1 MKPTTIASLQKCKQD
16 KKRFA
21 TITAYDYSFAKLFA
35 DEGINV
41 MLVGD
46 SLGMTVQGHDS
57 TLPVT
62 VADIAYHTA
71 AVRRG
76 APNCLLLAD
85 LPFMAYAT
93 PEQAFE
99 NAATVMRAG
108 ANMVKIEGGEW
119 LVETVQMLTERA
131 VPVCGH
137 LGLTPQSVNIF
148 GGYKVQG
155 RGDEAGDRLL
165 SDALALEAAGA
176 QLLVLECV
184 PVELAKRITE
194 ALAIPVIGIGAGNVT
209 DGQILVM
216 HDAFGITGGH
226 IPKFAKNFL
235 AETGDIRAAVRQ
247 YMAEVES
254 GVYPGEEHS
263 FPLRSDV
270 VLIIETL
277 PLLRQQIRRLRMEG
291 KRVALVPTM
300 GNLHDGHMKLVDE
313 AKARADVVVVS
324 IFVNPMQFD
333 RPEDLA
339 RYPRTLQEDCEKLNK
354 RKVDL
359 VFAPSVKEIYPNG
372 TETHTYVDV
381 PGLST
386 MLEGASRPGHFRGV
400 STIVSKLFNLVQP
413 DIACFGEKDFQQ
425 LALIRKMVAD
435 MGFDIEI
442 VGVPIM
448 RAKDG
453 LALSSRNGYLTAE
466 QRKIAPGLYK
476 VLSSIAD
483 KLQAGERDLDEI
495 IAIAGQELNEK
506 GFRSDDIQI
515 RDADTLLEISENSK
529 RAVILVAAWLGD
541 ARLIDNKLVELA

>member
-1 MKPTTIASLQKCKQD
+1 M
-16 KKRFA
+16 
-21 TITAYDYSFAKLFA
+21 
-35 DEGINV
+35 
-41 MLVGD
+41 
-46 SLGMTVQGHDS
+46 
-57 TLPVT
+57 
-62 VADIAYHTA
+62 
-71 AVRRG
+71 
-76 APNCLLLAD
+76 
-85 LPFMAYAT
+85 
-93 PEQAFE
+93 
-99 NAATVMRAG
+99 
-108 ANMVKIEGGEW
+108 
-119 LVETVQMLTERA
+119 
-131 VPVCGH
+131 
-137 LGLTPQSVNIF
+137 
-148 GGYKVQG
+148 
-155 RGDEAGDRLL
+155 
-165 SDALALEAAGA
+165 
-176 QLLVLECV
+176 
-184 PVELAKRITE
+184 
-194 ALAIPVIGIGAGNVT
+194 
-209 DGQILVM
+209 
-216 HDAFGITGGH
+216 
-226 IPKFAKNFL
+226 
-235 AETGDIRAAVRQ
+235 
-247 YMAEVES
+247 
-254 GVYPGEEHS
+254 
-263 FPLRSDV
+263 
-270 VLIIETL
+270 LIIETL
-277 PLLRQQIRRLRMEG
+277 PLLRQHIRRLRMEG

-339 RYPRTLQEDCEKLNK
+339 RYPRTLQEDSEKLNK

-515 RDADTLLEISENSK
+515 RDADTLLEIAENSK

-541 ARLIDNKLVELA
+541 ARLIDNKIVELA

>member
-1 MKPTTIASLQKCKQD
+1 M
-16 KKRFA
+16 
-21 TITAYDYSFAKLFA
+21 
-35 DEGINV
+35 
-41 MLVGD
+41 
-46 SLGMTVQGHDS
+46 
-57 TLPVT
+57 
-62 VADIAYHTA
+62 
-71 AVRRG
+71 
-76 APNCLLLAD
+76 
-85 LPFMAYAT
+85 
-93 PEQAFE
+93 
-99 NAATVMRAG
+99 
-108 ANMVKIEGGEW
+108 
-119 LVETVQMLTERA
+119 
-131 VPVCGH
+131 
-137 LGLTPQSVNIF
+137 
-148 GGYKVQG
+148 
-155 RGDEAGDRLL
+155 
-165 SDALALEAAGA
+165 
-176 QLLVLECV
+176 
-184 PVELAKRITE
+184 
-194 ALAIPVIGIGAGNVT
+194 
-209 DGQILVM
+209 
-216 HDAFGITGGH
+216 
-226 IPKFAKNFL
+226 
-235 AETGDIRAAVRQ
+235 
-247 YMAEVES
+247 
-254 GVYPGEEHS
+254 
-263 FPLRSDV
+263 
-270 VLIIETL
+270 LIIETL

-313 AKARADVVVVS
+313 SKARADVVVVS

-442 VGVPIM
+442 IGVPIM

-495 IAIAGQELNEK
+495 ITIAGQELNEK
-506 GFRSDDIQI
+506 GFRADDIQI
-515 RDADTLLEISENSK
+515 RDADTLLEVSETSK

-541 ARLIDNKLVELA
+541 ARLIDNKMVELA

>member
-1 MKPTTIASLQKCKQD
+1 M
-16 KKRFA
+16 
-21 TITAYDYSFAKLFA
+21 
-35 DEGINV
+35 
-41 MLVGD
+41 
-46 SLGMTVQGHDS
+46 
-57 TLPVT
+57 
-62 VADIAYHTA
+62 
-71 AVRRG
+71 
-76 APNCLLLAD
+76 
-85 LPFMAYAT
+85 
-93 PEQAFE
+93 
-99 NAATVMRAG
+99 
-108 ANMVKIEGGEW
+108 
-119 LVETVQMLTERA
+119 
-131 VPVCGH
+131 
-137 LGLTPQSVNIF
+137 
-148 GGYKVQG
+148 
-155 RGDEAGDRLL
+155 
-165 SDALALEAAGA
+165 
-176 QLLVLECV
+176 
-184 PVELAKRITE
+184 
-194 ALAIPVIGIGAGNVT
+194 
-209 DGQILVM
+209 
-216 HDAFGITGGH
+216 
-226 IPKFAKNFL
+226 
-235 AETGDIRAAVRQ
+235 
-247 YMAEVES
+247 
-254 GVYPGEEHS
+254 
-263 FPLRSDV
+263 
-270 VLIIETL
+270 LIIETL

-381 PGLST
+381 PDLST

-495 IAIAGQELNEK
+495 ITIAGQELNEK
-506 GFRSDDIQI
+506 GFRADDIQI
-515 RDADTLLEISENSK
+515 RDADTLLEVSETSK

-541 ARLIDNKLVELA
+541 ARLIDNKMVELA

>member
-1 MKPTTIASLQKCKQD
+1 M
-16 KKRFA
+16 
-21 TITAYDYSFAKLFA
+21 
-35 DEGINV
+35 
-41 MLVGD
+41 
-46 SLGMTVQGHDS
+46 
-57 TLPVT
+57 
-62 VADIAYHTA
+62 
-71 AVRRG
+71 
-76 APNCLLLAD
+76 
-85 LPFMAYAT
+85 
-93 PEQAFE
+93 
-99 NAATVMRAG
+99 
-108 ANMVKIEGGEW
+108 
-119 LVETVQMLTERA
+119 
-131 VPVCGH
+131 
-137 LGLTPQSVNIF
+137 
-148 GGYKVQG
+148 
-155 RGDEAGDRLL
+155 
-165 SDALALEAAGA
+165 
-176 QLLVLECV
+176 
-184 PVELAKRITE
+184 
-194 ALAIPVIGIGAGNVT
+194 
-209 DGQILVM
+209 
-216 HDAFGITGGH
+216 
-226 IPKFAKNFL
+226 
-235 AETGDIRAAVRQ
+235 
-247 YMAEVES
+247 
-254 GVYPGEEHS
+254 
-263 FPLRSDV
+263 
-270 VLIIETL
+270 LIIETL

-442 VGVPIM
+442 VDVPIM

-506 GFRSDDIQI
+506 GFRADDIQI
-515 RDADTLLEISENSK
+515 RDADTLLEVSETSK

-541 ARLIDNKLVELA
+541 ARLIDNKMVELA

>member
-1 MKPTTIASLQKCKQD
+1 M
-16 KKRFA
+16 
-21 TITAYDYSFAKLFA
+21 
-35 DEGINV
+35 
-41 MLVGD
+41 
-46 SLGMTVQGHDS
+46 
-57 TLPVT
+57 
-62 VADIAYHTA
+62 
-71 AVRRG
+71 
-76 APNCLLLAD
+76 
-85 LPFMAYAT
+85 
-93 PEQAFE
+93 
-99 NAATVMRAG
+99 
-108 ANMVKIEGGEW
+108 
-119 LVETVQMLTERA
+119 
-131 VPVCGH
+131 
-137 LGLTPQSVNIF
+137 
-148 GGYKVQG
+148 
-155 RGDEAGDRLL
+155 
-165 SDALALEAAGA
+165 
-176 QLLVLECV
+176 
-184 PVELAKRITE
+184 
-194 ALAIPVIGIGAGNVT
+194 
-209 DGQILVM
+209 
-216 HDAFGITGGH
+216 
-226 IPKFAKNFL
+226 
-235 AETGDIRAAVRQ
+235 
-247 YMAEVES
+247 
-254 GVYPGEEHS
+254 
-263 FPLRSDV
+263 
-270 VLIIETL
+270 LIIETL

-506 GFRSDDIQI
+506 GFRADDIQI
-515 RDADTLLEISENSK
+515 RDADTLLEVSENSK

-541 ARLIDNKLVELA
+541 ARLIDNKIVELA

>member
-1 MKPTTIASLQKCKQD
+1 M
-16 KKRFA
+16 
-21 TITAYDYSFAKLFA
+21 
-35 DEGINV
+35 
-41 MLVGD
+41 
-46 SLGMTVQGHDS
+46 
-57 TLPVT
+57 
-62 VADIAYHTA
+62 
-71 AVRRG
+71 
-76 APNCLLLAD
+76 
-85 LPFMAYAT
+85 
-93 PEQAFE
+93 
-99 NAATVMRAG
+99 
-108 ANMVKIEGGEW
+108 
-119 LVETVQMLTERA
+119 
-131 VPVCGH
+131 
-137 LGLTPQSVNIF
+137 
-148 GGYKVQG
+148 
-155 RGDEAGDRLL
+155 
-165 SDALALEAAGA
+165 
-176 QLLVLECV
+176 
-184 PVELAKRITE
+184 
-194 ALAIPVIGIGAGNVT
+194 
-209 DGQILVM
+209 
-216 HDAFGITGGH
+216 
-226 IPKFAKNFL
+226 
-235 AETGDIRAAVRQ
+235 
-247 YMAEVES
+247 
-254 GVYPGEEHS
+254 
-263 FPLRSDV
+263 
-270 VLIIETL
+270 LIIETL

-495 IAIAGQELNEK
+495 ITIAGQELNEK
-506 GFRSDDIQI
+506 GFRADDIQI
-515 RDADTLLEISENSK
+515 RDADTLLEVSETSK
-529 RAVILVAAWLGD
+529 RAVIPVAAWLGD
-541 ARLIDNKLVELA
+541 ARLIDNKMVELA

>member
-1 MKPTTIASLQKCKQD
+1 M
-16 KKRFA
+16 
-21 TITAYDYSFAKLFA
+21 
-35 DEGINV
+35 
-41 MLVGD
+41 
-46 SLGMTVQGHDS
+46 
-57 TLPVT
+57 
-62 VADIAYHTA
+62 
-71 AVRRG
+71 
-76 APNCLLLAD
+76 
-85 LPFMAYAT
+85 
-93 PEQAFE
+93 
-99 NAATVMRAG
+99 
-108 ANMVKIEGGEW
+108 
-119 LVETVQMLTERA
+119 
-131 VPVCGH
+131 
-137 LGLTPQSVNIF
+137 
-148 GGYKVQG
+148 
-155 RGDEAGDRLL
+155 
-165 SDALALEAAGA
+165 
-176 QLLVLECV
+176 
-184 PVELAKRITE
+184 
-194 ALAIPVIGIGAGNVT
+194 
-209 DGQILVM
+209 
-216 HDAFGITGGH
+216 
-226 IPKFAKNFL
+226 
-235 AETGDIRAAVRQ
+235 
-247 YMAEVES
+247 
-254 GVYPGEEHS
+254 
-263 FPLRSDV
+263 
-270 VLIIETL
+270 LIIETL

-291 KRVALVPTM
+291 KRAALVPTM

-495 IAIAGQELNEK
+495 ITIAGQELNEK
-506 GFRSDDIQI
+506 GFRADDIQI
-515 RDADTLLEISENSK
+515 RDADTLLEVSETSK

-541 ARLIDNKLVELA
+541 ARLIDNKMVELA

>member
-1 MKPTTIASLQKCKQD
+1 M
-16 KKRFA
+16 
-21 TITAYDYSFAKLFA
+21 
-35 DEGINV
+35 
-41 MLVGD
+41 
-46 SLGMTVQGHDS
+46 
-57 TLPVT
+57 
-62 VADIAYHTA
+62 
-71 AVRRG
+71 
-76 APNCLLLAD
+76 
-85 LPFMAYAT
+85 
-93 PEQAFE
+93 
-99 NAATVMRAG
+99 
-108 ANMVKIEGGEW
+108 
-119 LVETVQMLTERA
+119 
-131 VPVCGH
+131 
-137 LGLTPQSVNIF
+137 
-148 GGYKVQG
+148 
-155 RGDEAGDRLL
+155 
-165 SDALALEAAGA
+165 
-176 QLLVLECV
+176 
-184 PVELAKRITE
+184 
-194 ALAIPVIGIGAGNVT
+194 
-209 DGQILVM
+209 
-216 HDAFGITGGH
+216 
-226 IPKFAKNFL
+226 
-235 AETGDIRAAVRQ
+235 
-247 YMAEVES
+247 
-254 GVYPGEEHS
+254 
-263 FPLRSDV
+263 
-270 VLIIETL
+270 LIIETL

-300 GNLHDGHMKLVDE
+300 GNLHDDHMKLVDE

-435 MGFDIEI
+435 MSFDIEI

-506 GFRSDDIQI
+506 GFRADDIQI
-515 RDADTLLEISENSK
+515 RDADTLLEVSETSK

-541 ARLIDNKLVELA
+541 ARLIDNKMVELA

>member
-1 MKPTTIASLQKCKQD
+1 M
-16 KKRFA
+16 
-21 TITAYDYSFAKLFA
+21 
-35 DEGINV
+35 
-41 MLVGD
+41 
-46 SLGMTVQGHDS
+46 
-57 TLPVT
+57 
-62 VADIAYHTA
+62 
-71 AVRRG
+71 
-76 APNCLLLAD
+76 
-85 LPFMAYAT
+85 
-93 PEQAFE
+93 
-99 NAATVMRAG
+99 
-108 ANMVKIEGGEW
+108 
-119 LVETVQMLTERA
+119 
-131 VPVCGH
+131 
-137 LGLTPQSVNIF
+137 
-148 GGYKVQG
+148 
-155 RGDEAGDRLL
+155 
-165 SDALALEAAGA
+165 
-176 QLLVLECV
+176 
-184 PVELAKRITE
+184 
-194 ALAIPVIGIGAGNVT
+194 
-209 DGQILVM
+209 
-216 HDAFGITGGH
+216 
-226 IPKFAKNFL
+226 
-235 AETGDIRAAVRQ
+235 
-247 YMAEVES
+247 
-254 GVYPGEEHS
+254 
-263 FPLRSDV
+263 
-270 VLIIETL
+270 LIIETL

-333 RPEDLA
+333 RPEDLV

-372 TETHTYVDV
+372 TETHTSVDV

-495 IAIAGQELNEK
+495 ITIAGQELNEK
-506 GFRSDDIQI
+506 GFRADDIQI
-515 RDADTLLEISENSK
+515 RDADTLLEVSENSK

-541 ARLIDNKLVELA
+541 ARLIDNKIVELV

>member
-1 MKPTTIASLQKCKQD
+1 M
-16 KKRFA
+16 
-21 TITAYDYSFAKLFA
+21 
-35 DEGINV
+35 
-41 MLVGD
+41 
-46 SLGMTVQGHDS
+46 
-57 TLPVT
+57 
-62 VADIAYHTA
+62 
-71 AVRRG
+71 
-76 APNCLLLAD
+76 
-85 LPFMAYAT
+85 
-93 PEQAFE
+93 
-99 NAATVMRAG
+99 
-108 ANMVKIEGGEW
+108 
-119 LVETVQMLTERA
+119 
-131 VPVCGH
+131 
-137 LGLTPQSVNIF
+137 
-148 GGYKVQG
+148 
-155 RGDEAGDRLL
+155 
-165 SDALALEAAGA
+165 
-176 QLLVLECV
+176 
-184 PVELAKRITE
+184 
-194 ALAIPVIGIGAGNVT
+194 
-209 DGQILVM
+209 
-216 HDAFGITGGH
+216 
-226 IPKFAKNFL
+226 
-235 AETGDIRAAVRQ
+235 
-247 YMAEVES
+247 
-254 GVYPGEEHS
+254 
-263 FPLRSDV
+263 
-270 VLIIETL
+270 LIIETL

-291 KRVALVPTM
+291 KCVALVPTM

-495 IAIAGQELNEK
+495 ITIAGQELNEK
-506 GFRSDDIQI
+506 GFRADDIQI
-515 RDADTLLEISENSK
+515 RDADTLLEVSETSK

-541 ARLIDNKLVELA
+541 ARLIDNKMVELA

>member
-1 MKPTTIASLQKCKQD
+1 M
-16 KKRFA
+16 
-21 TITAYDYSFAKLFA
+21 
-35 DEGINV
+35 
-41 MLVGD
+41 
-46 SLGMTVQGHDS
+46 
-57 TLPVT
+57 
-62 VADIAYHTA
+62 
-71 AVRRG
+71 
-76 APNCLLLAD
+76 
-85 LPFMAYAT
+85 
-93 PEQAFE
+93 
-99 NAATVMRAG
+99 
-108 ANMVKIEGGEW
+108 
-119 LVETVQMLTERA
+119 
-131 VPVCGH
+131 
-137 LGLTPQSVNIF
+137 
-148 GGYKVQG
+148 
-155 RGDEAGDRLL
+155 
-165 SDALALEAAGA
+165 
-176 QLLVLECV
+176 
-184 PVELAKRITE
+184 
-194 ALAIPVIGIGAGNVT
+194 
-209 DGQILVM
+209 
-216 HDAFGITGGH
+216 
-226 IPKFAKNFL
+226 
-235 AETGDIRAAVRQ
+235 
-247 YMAEVES
+247 
-254 GVYPGEEHS
+254 
-263 FPLRSDV
+263 
-270 VLIIETL
+270 LIIETL
-277 PLLRQQIRRLRMEG
+277 PLLRQQIRRLRIEG

-442 VGVPIM
+442 IGVPIM

-515 RDADTLLEISENSK
+515 RDADTLLEVSENSK

-541 ARLIDNKLVELA
+541 ARLIDNKMVELA

>member
-1 MKPTTIASLQKCKQD
+1 M
-16 KKRFA
+16 
-21 TITAYDYSFAKLFA
+21 
-35 DEGINV
+35 
-41 MLVGD
+41 
-46 SLGMTVQGHDS
+46 
-57 TLPVT
+57 
-62 VADIAYHTA
+62 
-71 AVRRG
+71 
-76 APNCLLLAD
+76 
-85 LPFMAYAT
+85 
-93 PEQAFE
+93 
-99 NAATVMRAG
+99 
-108 ANMVKIEGGEW
+108 
-119 LVETVQMLTERA
+119 
-131 VPVCGH
+131 
-137 LGLTPQSVNIF
+137 
-148 GGYKVQG
+148 
-155 RGDEAGDRLL
+155 
-165 SDALALEAAGA
+165 
-176 QLLVLECV
+176 
-184 PVELAKRITE
+184 
-194 ALAIPVIGIGAGNVT
+194 
-209 DGQILVM
+209 
-216 HDAFGITGGH
+216 
-226 IPKFAKNFL
+226 
-235 AETGDIRAAVRQ
+235 
-247 YMAEVES
+247 
-254 GVYPGEEHS
+254 
-263 FPLRSDV
+263 
-270 VLIIETL
+270 LIIETL

-313 AKARADVVVVS
+313 AKARANVVVVS

-442 VGVPIM
+442 IGVPIM

-495 IAIAGQELNEK
+495 ITIAGQELNEK
-506 GFRSDDIQI
+506 GFRADDIQI

-541 ARLIDNKLVELA
+541 ARLIDNKIVELA

>member
-1 MKPTTIASLQKCKQD
+1 M
-16 KKRFA
+16 
-21 TITAYDYSFAKLFA
+21 
-35 DEGINV
+35 
-41 MLVGD
+41 
-46 SLGMTVQGHDS
+46 
-57 TLPVT
+57 
-62 VADIAYHTA
+62 
-71 AVRRG
+71 
-76 APNCLLLAD
+76 
-85 LPFMAYAT
+85 
-93 PEQAFE
+93 
-99 NAATVMRAG
+99 
-108 ANMVKIEGGEW
+108 
-119 LVETVQMLTERA
+119 
-131 VPVCGH
+131 
-137 LGLTPQSVNIF
+137 
-148 GGYKVQG
+148 
-155 RGDEAGDRLL
+155 
-165 SDALALEAAGA
+165 
-176 QLLVLECV
+176 
-184 PVELAKRITE
+184 
-194 ALAIPVIGIGAGNVT
+194 
-209 DGQILVM
+209 
-216 HDAFGITGGH
+216 
-226 IPKFAKNFL
+226 
-235 AETGDIRAAVRQ
+235 
-247 YMAEVES
+247 
-254 GVYPGEEHS
+254 
-263 FPLRSDV
+263 
-270 VLIIETL
+270 LIIETL

-435 MGFDIEI
+435 MGYDIEI
-442 VGVPIM
+442 IGVPIM

-453 LALSSRNGYLTAE
+453 LALSSRNGYLSAE

-506 GFRSDDIQI
+506 GFRADDIQI
-515 RDADTLLEISENSK
+515 RDADTLLEVSENSK

-541 ARLIDNKLVELA
+541 ARLIDNKMVELA

>member
-1 MKPTTIASLQKCKQD
+1 M
-16 KKRFA
+16 
-21 TITAYDYSFAKLFA
+21 
-35 DEGINV
+35 
-41 MLVGD
+41 
-46 SLGMTVQGHDS
+46 
-57 TLPVT
+57 
-62 VADIAYHTA
+62 
-71 AVRRG
+71 
-76 APNCLLLAD
+76 
-85 LPFMAYAT
+85 
-93 PEQAFE
+93 
-99 NAATVMRAG
+99 
-108 ANMVKIEGGEW
+108 
-119 LVETVQMLTERA
+119 
-131 VPVCGH
+131 
-137 LGLTPQSVNIF
+137 
-148 GGYKVQG
+148 
-155 RGDEAGDRLL
+155 
-165 SDALALEAAGA
+165 
-176 QLLVLECV
+176 
-184 PVELAKRITE
+184 
-194 ALAIPVIGIGAGNVT
+194 
-209 DGQILVM
+209 
-216 HDAFGITGGH
+216 
-226 IPKFAKNFL
+226 
-235 AETGDIRAAVRQ
+235 
-247 YMAEVES
+247 
-254 GVYPGEEHS
+254 
-263 FPLRSDV
+263 
-270 VLIIETL
+270 LIIETL

-291 KRVALVPTM
+291 KRVVLVPTM

-483 KLQAGERDLDEI
+483 KLQVGERDLDEI
-495 IAIAGQELNEK
+495 ITIAGQELNEK
-506 GFRSDDIQI
+506 GFRADDIQI
-515 RDADTLLEISENSK
+515 RDADTLLEVSETSK

-541 ARLIDNKLVELA
+541 ARLIDNKMVELA